1 MLSDHSWKYLQVQ
14 NGFNFIQILHIKSAC
29 VFYLAKTVLR
39 LKMSVSCAADGPPKF
54 RMVTMCG
61 GLKIQVL
68 IVIIFPTL
76 RSTNVNV
83 KPEIHLTV
91 NYYY

>member
-1 MLSDHSWKYLQVQ
+1 MLANSLNK
-14 NGFNFIQILHIKSAC
+14 IL
-29 VFYLAKTVLR
+29 KTVLR

-54 RMVTMCG
+54 KMVTMCG

-83 KPEIHLTV
+83 KPEIHLTA